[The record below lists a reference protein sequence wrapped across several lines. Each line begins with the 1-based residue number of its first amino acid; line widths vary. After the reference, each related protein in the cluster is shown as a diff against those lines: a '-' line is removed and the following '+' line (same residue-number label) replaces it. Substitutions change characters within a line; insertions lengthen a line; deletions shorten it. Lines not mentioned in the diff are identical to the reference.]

1 MHLFDVFERLIVIS
15 LPYRTDRRRE
25 MVVQFA
31 RLGLSMKDS
40 RITLFDAIRPEE
52 AGGFASVGA
61 RGCFESHLAALRLCS
76 EARSVLILEDDTDFA
91 PDIPKLLAAAMSA
104 LPADWSI
111 FYGGGYGLPASR
123 GGAVTNAPAAIG
135 ITEAHFIGFNGG
147 AIRRAAVCLEAIRS
161 REPGDPRGGPMHVDG
176 AYGHFRAANTDLQTW
191 VATPALGHQRA
202 SRTDIHELR
211 WFDRWMFIK
220 GVAGLLRKAAR
231 R

>member
-52 AGGFASVGA
+52 AGGFESVGA
-61 RGCFESHLAALRLCS
+61 RGCFESHLAVLRLCS

-91 PDIPKLLAAAMSA
+91 PDIRKLLAAAMSA

-111 FYGGGYGLPASR
+111 FC

-202 SRTDIHELR
+202 SRTDIHRLR

-220 GVAGLLRKAAR
+220 GVAGLLRRAAR